1 MADLLSG
8 IIKKLV
14 SPKQEDSKPE
24 PQVVQNTSEPDDTET
39 PRKSGTSSLLDALA
53 KTMSFYKKPNSSMP
67 VGDAKSMSALVTR
80 VERVETRLTGIETVL
95 ENINK
100 SFMALIDIQRKQA
113 ETDEIS
119 NEENSLKNK
128 NKKNIS
134 VLGAVKSTVGN
145 ELFPLALA
153 AFMTTLLSIKKM
165 LDGFLG
171 GEGAKT
177 FADVLLAKMFTGG
190 KKPPAEKGVS
200 KKSAE
205 PIEEENIGSKPPKE
219 EVKGSVKEG
228 NIREGRPG
236 IRRTGEKG
244 GLSMSGSAVAEEAS
258 VAEKAVEKTLAPIK
272 RVAKNIGKKALET
285 LNKLKIFK
293 NMFSK
298 GLSAVGKF
306 GGNLV
311 KIGLVILALYDPL
324 VAALTAG
331 SDEAKWIEVRKKF
344 SKAIGAFLGA
354 LIGEVIGKVGGAA
367 LGATLGSIIPVIGTA
382 IGAAI
387 GGFAGGLLLSYLG
400 AGLGDY
406 LGELFDMWIFD
417 HKNPIDKLEK
427 DIEDAVKKGS
437 DKAVKSVGNFFTGAV
452 NFLTGKKEP
461 AGQSG
466 QESGTTPTSKPA
478 PAATNTSSGSSQRS
492 GGGSSSSPAAE
503 HAKPGV
509 EATASSRY
517 ASGAGSQN
525 SQEVVINGE
534 KRTGGTISWRTNNPG
549 NNVYGPLAKKYGAI
563 GSVLAKD
570 GEPVAIFPTL
580 EQGLNMQMAQWRR
593 PKYNNVSIGQGVHMW
608 TGGNQPPNSPYATSL
623 AKAAGATP
631 DTLVSSLSDAQLK
644 AMVAKQAT
652 WEGYKPGKITKADGT
667 SVQAQSQLPTSSS
680 SSSPR
685 SSPSSKSESSGA
697 RGGEGCHCA
706 TSASSP
712 SLAPPSS
719 QGPGTP
725 SARAIAAAKGP
736 PRPMQKSPQFNI
748 PSPSHP
754 VMMEDSLAV
763 YFNVNEPAFGVANL

>member
-1 MADLLSG
+1 MANLLG
-8 IIKKLV
+8 DVIKNIT
-14 SPKQEDSKPE
+14 SPKKDNSAPE
-24 PQVVQNTSEPDDTET
+24 VNQTQAANSESNENET
-39 PRKSGTSSLLDALA
+39 PNPRKSNSSSLLDALA
-53 KTMSFYKKPNSSMP
+53 KTMSFYKKPSNSLP
-67 VGDAKSMSALVTR
+67 TGDAKSIPALVTR
-80 VERVETRLTGIETVL
+80 VERVETRLTGIETAL

-113 ETDEIS
+113 ESDEIS
-119 NEENSLKNK
+119 NEEDSLKKKNK
-128 NKKNIS
+128 NNIS
-134 VLGAVKSTVGN
+134 VLDSVKQTVGN

-171 GEGAKT
+171 GEGTKK

-190 KKPPAEKGVS
+190 KKPPTEKSVS

-205 PIEEENIGSKPPKE
+205 PIEENI
-219 EVKGSVKEG
+219 KEG
-228 NIREGRPG
+228 KPG

-244 GLSMSGSAVAEEAS
+244 GLSMSGAVAEGE
-258 VAEKAVEKTLAPIK
+258 VATEKAGAKALSAIK
-272 RVAKNIGKKALET
+272 RGAKNIGKKALET
-285 LNKLKIFK
+285 LNKLTIFK

-298 GLSAVGKF
+298 GLGAVGKF

-354 LIGEVIGKVGGAA
+354 LIGEVIGKAGGAA

-382 IGAAI
+382 IGGAI
-387 GGFAGGLLLSYLG
+387 GGFAGGLLISYLG

-437 DKAVKSVGNFFTGAV
+437 NKAVKSVGNFSTGAI

-461 AGQSG
+461 AGQSR

-478 PAATNTSSGSSQRS
+478 PAATNTSSGTSS
-492 GGGSSSSPAAE
+492 GGGGSSSPAAE

-517 ASGAGSQN
+517 ASSAGSQN

-549 NNVYGPLAKKYGAI
+549 NNVYSDLAKKYGAI

-580 EQGLNMQMAQWRR
+580 DQGLNMQMAQWRR
-593 PKYNNVSIGQGVHMW
+593 PFYNNLSIGAGVHQW
-608 TGGNQPPNSPYATSL
+608 TGKNQPPNSPYATSL
-623 AKAAGATP
+623 AQAAGATI

-644 AMVAKQAT
+644 AMVAKQAH

-680 SSSPR
+680 SPSPR
-685 SSPSSKSESSGA
+685 SSTSSKSESSGA

-719 QGPGTP
+719 HGPGTP

-736 PRPMQKSPQFNI
+736 PRPMQRSPQFNV

-754 VMMEDSLAV
+754 YVMEDSLAV
-763 YFNVNEPAFGVANL
+763 CFNVNEPAFGVANL